1 MRRIVVLLLILTI
14 PFPVASGNEP
24 VSRNSIVL
32 LDTSGSMRGSQLD
45 RAKEHILETLNKRET
60 DSEFEIYTFAEEIS
74 PISTKDKSD
83 SDLQVLVSGISA
95 GSRTSLYD
103 SIAYLIPIA
112 KSAQADIIV
121 LSDGDDSE
129 SKFEVTQLLNILSEA
144 NVRVF
149 FLSDYIDPRF
159 LASVENIV
167 QSSGGDF
174 LDAIPLRPIAKV
186 SPPRQA
192 TERPNSTPLTL
203 ALGTG
208 LLSYLF
214 GFKFL
219 RRAEN
224 NRQRSQDKKL
234 LMQVS
239 EGVIA
244 LDEPRTRLRLISR
257 KLSFLFN
264 LKRYLTSTRQK
275 LVFFFLS
282 ISSWILL
289 LFVTKNWFATS
300 AAVVLGS
307 VIALR
312 SKAKRTEDTA
322 IRAFEKELPGA
333 LKMLAGSLSA
343 GLSFLQALSAYAE
356 DGQGVS
362 AREFRRAL
370 TEIQLGI
377 PIERALESVATRMKS
392 EDLRWA
398 VAAFAIQREVGG
410 SLATILNSTAETIE
424 SRFELRREVRTL
436 SAEGRISS
444 YILMALPIGI
454 FLFLSFL
461 RPDYVSVFL
470 TEPLGN
476 LLLVGIV
483 VALTAAWF
491 WLRNLV
497 RISI

>member
-186 SPPRQA
+186 SPPTSA
-192 TERPNSTPLTL
+192 PLTL

-214 GFKFL
+214 GVKFL

-257 KLSFLFN
+257 KLSVLFN
-264 LKRYLTSTRQK
+264 LYRYLTSTRQK

-461 RPDYVSVFL
+461 RPDYVGVFL
-470 TEPLGN
+470 TEPVGN
-476 LLLVGIV
+476 LLLIGIV
-483 VALTAAWF
+483 VALIAAWF

-497 RISI
+497 RIST

>member
-1 MRRIVVLLLILTI
+1 
-14 PFPVASGNEP
+14 
-24 VSRNSIVL
+24 
-32 LDTSGSMRGSQLD
+32 
-45 RAKEHILETLNKRET
+45 
-60 DSEFEIYTFAEEIS
+60 
-74 PISTKDKSD
+74 
-83 SDLQVLVSGISA
+83 
-95 GSRTSLYD
+95 
-103 SIAYLIPIA
+103 
-112 KSAQADIIV
+112 
-121 LSDGDDSE
+121 
-129 SKFEVTQLLNILSEA
+129 
-144 NVRVF
+144 
-149 FLSDYIDPRF
+149 
-159 LASVENIV
+159 
-167 QSSGGDF
+167 
-174 LDAIPLRPIAKV
+174 
-186 SPPRQA
+186 
-192 TERPNSTPLTL
+192 
-203 ALGTG
+203 
-208 LLSYLF
+208 
-214 GFKFL
+214 
-219 RRAEN
+219 
-224 NRQRSQDKKL
+224 
-234 LMQVS
+234 
-239 EGVIA
+239 
-244 LDEPRTRLRLISR
+244 
-257 KLSFLFN
+257 
-264 LKRYLTSTRQK
+264 
-275 LVFFFLS
+275 
-282 ISSWILL
+282 
-289 LFVTKNWFATS
+289 
-300 AAVVLGS
+300 
-307 VIALR
+307 
-312 SKAKRTEDTA
+312 
-322 IRAFEKELPGA
+322 
-333 LKMLAGSLSA
+333 MLAGSLSA

>member
-1 MRRIVVLLLILTI
+1 
-14 PFPVASGNEP
+14 
-24 VSRNSIVL
+24 
-32 LDTSGSMRGSQLD
+32 
-45 RAKEHILETLNKRET
+45 LN
-60 DSEFEIYTFAEEIS
+60 
-74 PISTKDKSD
+74 
-83 SDLQVLVSGISA
+83 
-95 GSRTSLYD
+95 
-103 SIAYLIPIA
+103 
-112 KSAQADIIV
+112 
-121 LSDGDDSE
+121 
-129 SKFEVTQLLNILSEA
+129 
-144 NVRVF
+144 
-149 FLSDYIDPRF
+149 
-159 LASVENIV
+159 
-167 QSSGGDF
+167 
-174 LDAIPLRPIAKV
+174 
-186 SPPRQA
+186 
-192 TERPNSTPLTL
+192 
-203 ALGTG
+203 
-208 LLSYLF
+208 
-214 GFKFL
+214 
-219 RRAEN
+219 
-224 NRQRSQDKKL
+224 
-234 LMQVS
+234 
-239 EGVIA
+239 
-244 LDEPRTRLRLISR
+244 
-257 KLSFLFN
+257 
-264 LKRYLTSTRQK
+264 RYLTSTRQK

-289 LFVTKNWFATS
+289 QFVTKNWFATS
-300 AAVVLGS
+300 AVVVLGS

-312 SKAKRTEDTA
+312 SKAKRREDTA

-356 DGQGVS
+356 VGQGVS

-461 RPDYVSVFL
+461 RPDYVGVFL

-476 LLLVGIV
+476 LLLIGIV
-483 VALTAAWF
+483 VALIAAWF